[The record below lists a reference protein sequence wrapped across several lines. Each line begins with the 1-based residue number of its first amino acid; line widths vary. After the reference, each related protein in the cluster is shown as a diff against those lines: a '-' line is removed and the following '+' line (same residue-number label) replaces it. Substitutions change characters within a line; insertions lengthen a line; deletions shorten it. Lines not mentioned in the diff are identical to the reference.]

1 MLDSRIDLCR
11 KQYALCVMNF
21 LKAFTPESAKLI
33 MADVVN
39 VSDKVA
45 AGHNWYNASA
55 TVIRTGLWDEIRQDP
70 KVHVTL
76 IKFERM
82 LLAVLSMESMDDD
95 FIKMINRMFLTNALN
110 DKIVDKDF
118 LDTTKCLPTE
128 QGLSAMGVPGLIGL
142 LSVVLFRDLWTM
154 VER

>member
-1 MLDSRIDLCR
+1 MFDSRIDLCR

-21 LKAFTPESAKLI
+21 LKAFTAESGKQI

-39 VSDKVA
+39 VADKVA

-70 KVHVTL
+70 KVHVTM

-82 LLAVLSMESMDDD
+82 LLAVLGMEQMDED
-95 FIKMINRMFLTNALN
+95 FIKMINRMFLTTTLN

-118 LDTTKCLPTE
+118 LDTTKCLPAE
-128 QGLSAMGVPGLIGL
+128 QGFTVAAVPGLTGL

-154 VER
+154 VG